1 MVVEYCRCLTSPLP
15 LRLALPL
22 VIFLFSVTGF
32 SGHMLPHQQQIPSFE
47 FPGQN
52 PSKHC
57 FPSCFRKKTHVAGVW
72 RFLLGALRVAS
83 PDQPFRGWSPSL
95 KRHPCSLSQC
105 LAAVSL
111 PHSAISK
118 KMLFLALLV
127 NSTMYEISFYPT
139 SFNTQNTRATSLMS
153 AARRALS
160 AETYGL
166 RGPALSLFLTYYV
179 LKASL
184 YTVFMHCTLPPRPY

>member
-1 MVVEYCRCLTSPLP
+1 MVGSHASRPRMVVEYCRCLTSPLP

-83 PDQPFRGWSPSL
+83 PDQLSQRPGRAFETVPTVPGLESLAQTPSL
-95 KRHPCSLSQC
+95 LSVPVPRCSEPASFCNKQ
-105 LAAVSL
+105 
-111 PHSAISK
+111 K
-118 KMLFLALLV
+118 KCC
-127 NSTMYEISFYPT
+127 S
-139 SFNTQNTRATSLMS
+139 
-153 AARRALS
+153 
-160 AETYGL
+160 
-166 RGPALSLFLTYYV
+166 
-179 LKASL
+179 
-184 YTVFMHCTLPPRPY
+184 